1 MASNGVY
8 RARIFC
14 YYVSVMQAVIST
26 GNKQYIVS
34 KDQTLEV
41 ELLGDAKSLEF
52 DVLMTIDGDKVAVGT
67 PVVKDLKVK
76 AEVLEE
82 VKGEKLKILKF
93 KAKKR
98 VKVLTGHRQHYAK
111 IKIVSI
117 G

>member
-1 MASNGVY
+1 
-8 RARIFC
+8 
-14 YYVSVMQAVIST
+14 
-26 GNKQYIVS
+26 
-34 KDQTLEV
+34 
-41 ELLGDAKSLEF
+41 
-52 DVLMTIDGDKVAVGT
+52 
-67 PVVKDLKVK
+67 VVKDLKVK